1 MKSYNKLNQKI
12 VKSWLE
18 SLSVSSRIY
27 SRMLKDFT
35 ETDNE
40 TRKNFVKWLNV
51 QEVKTITQFIFAVEQ

>member
-1 MKSYNKLNQKI
+1 MKSYNKLNQNI

-18 SLSVSSRIY
+18 SLSVSSGIY

>member
-1 MKSYNKLNQKI
+1 MKSYNKLNQNI

>member
-27 SRMLKDFT
+27 SHMLKDFT

-51 QEVKTITQFIFAVEQ
+51 QDVKTITQFIFAVEQ

>member
-1 MKSYNKLNQKI
+1 MKTYSRLTQNI